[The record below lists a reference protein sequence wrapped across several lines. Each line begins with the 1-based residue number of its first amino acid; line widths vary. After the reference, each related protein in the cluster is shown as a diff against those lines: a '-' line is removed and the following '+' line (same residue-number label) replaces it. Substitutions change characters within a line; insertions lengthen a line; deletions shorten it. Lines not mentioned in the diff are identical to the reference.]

1 MGAIHCATTGR
12 ENIWMLAKER
22 YAKAMVIRR
31 EHVLLGI
38 CCLFLLFLP
47 ANPGDTFAPQPVFS
61 IPASWLAAG
70 LDTSGWPTFGY
81 NTEHSAAYPSQ
92 GALPSLRGHP
102 VWQQNTGGPVFSSPV
117 LSNGTVYIGST
128 GGNLLALN
136 AQTGIVRWHHA
147 IGQFLND
154 STPVVV
160 GRVVF
165 VGANRTWVYAL
176 DASDGH
182 QLWGVNLQEII
193 KAAPTY
199 ANGIVLVNSSN
210 SATALDA
217 RTGLVR
223 WKFHEIGF
231 GWPTTASPTIRG
243 QVAYVALGDKTIVY
257 ALNLQTGLQIWA
269 YNAGDRLISTP
280 LVVGQQVIIGTW
292 KGKIEAVNSA
302 NGAQLWHYN
311 INEALPHGMSID
323 GIAGSLATNK
333 DTVFVGTY
341 NGDIVAVDA
350 SAGTLRW
357 AHVINAPVLGTPVIE
372 GNTLYV
378 SGGQTLFALEVPNG
392 KPLWHLVLGDVRSE
406 PALSRGRLYIATVQ
420 GYIDA
425 VA

>member
-1 MGAIHCATTGR
+1 
-12 ENIWMLAKER
+12 
-22 YAKAMVIRR
+22 MVIRR
-31 EHVLLGI
+31 GHILLGI

-47 ANPGDTFAPQPVFS
+47 ANPGGTFASKPVFA
-61 IPASWLAAG
+61 IPASWLATG

-92 GALPSLRGHP
+92 GPLPPLRGQR

-117 LSNGTVYIGST
+117 LSNGTVYVGST
-128 GGNLLALN
+128 GGNLLALD
-136 AQTGIVRWHHA
+136 AQTGAVRWQHA

-176 DASDGH
+176 DASNGH
-182 QLWGVNLQEII
+182 SLWATNLQEII

-223 WKFHEIGF
+223 WRFHEIGF
-231 GWPTTASPTIRG
+231 GWPTTASPTIQG

-257 ALNLQTGLQIWA
+257 AFNLQTGRQIWA

-280 LVVGQQVIIGTW
+280 LVVGQQLIIGTW
-292 KGKIEAVNSA
+292 KGKIEAVNA
-302 NGAQLWHYN
+302 VNGAQLWHYN
-311 INEALPHGMSID
+311 VNEALLHGMSID
-323 GIAGSLATNK
+323 GIASSLAANN

-341 NGDIVAVDA
+341 NGNIVAVDTTT
-350 SAGTLRW
+350 GRLRW
-357 AHVINAPVLGTPVIE
+357 AHVISAPVLGTPVIE
-372 GNTLYV
+372 GNTIYV
-378 SGGQTLFALEVPNG
+378 SGGQTLYALVVSGG
-392 KPLWHLVLGDVRSE
+392 KPLWQLALGDVRSE
-406 PALSRGRLYIATVQ
+406 PALSTGRLYVATVQ

>member
-1 MGAIHCATTGR
+1 M
-12 ENIWMLAKER
+12 
-22 YAKAMVIRR
+22 IRR

-47 ANPGDTFAPQPVFS
+47 ANPGDTFASQPVFS

-70 LDTSGWPTFGY
+70 LDTSGWPTYGY

-92 GALPSLRGHP
+92 GTMPSLRGHP

-128 GGNLLALN
+128 GGNLLALD
-136 AQTGIVRWHHA
+136 AQTGIVRWQHA

-160 GRVVF
+160 GRVVY

-176 DASDGH
+176 DATDGH
-182 QLWGVNLQEII
+182 QLWAVNLHEII

-223 WKFHEIGF
+223 WRFHEIGF
-231 GWPTTASPTIRG
+231 GWPTTASPTIQG

-257 ALNLQTGLQIWA
+257 ALNLQTGHQIWA
-269 YNAGDRLISTP
+269 YNAGDRLIATP
-280 LVVGQQVIIGTW
+280 LVVGQQIIIGTW
-292 KGKIEAVNSA
+292 KGKIEAVNA
-302 NGAQLWHYN
+302 ATGAQLWHYN
-311 INEALPHGMSID
+311 VNEALPHGMPID
-323 GIAGSLATNK
+323 GIAGSLACNTT
-333 DTVFVGTY
+333 TVFVGTY
-341 NGDIVAVDA
+341 NGNIVAVDVA
-350 SAGTLRW
+350 SGTLRW
-357 AHVINAPVLGTPVIE
+357 AHGITAPVLGTPVIE
-372 GNTLYV
+372 GTTLYV
-378 SGGQTLFALEVPNG
+378 SGGQTLYALAVSSG
-392 KPLWHLVLGDVRSE
+392 KPLWHLALGDVRSE
-406 PALSRGRLYIATVQ
+406 PALGRGHLYIATVQ